1 MNGWEAIFVQSPVND
16 GYYNED
22 ELPQKPWQ
30 WPAATWFQ
38 ARLEG
43 VREQKPR
50 AFSPSLCRPGRLVL
64 PKPN

>member
-1 MNGWEAIFVQSPVND
+1 MNGWEAIFVQSRVND

-22 ELPQKPWQ
+22 QLPQKPWQ
-30 WPAATWFQ
+30 WPAATWFR

-50 AFSPSLCRPGRLVL
+50 AFSPSLRKPGRLAS

>member
-1 MNGWEAIFVQSPVND
+1 MNGWEAIFVQSRVND

-30 WPAATWFQ
+30 WPAATWFR

-43 VREQKPR
+43 VREQKPT
-50 AFSPSLCRPGRLVL
+50 AFSRALRKLGRKDSPEL
-64 PKPN
+64 N

>member
-1 MNGWEAIFVQSPVND
+1 MNGWEAIFLQSRVND

-30 WPAATWFQ
+30 WPATTWFR

-43 VREQKPR
+43 VREQT
-50 AFSPSLCRPGRLVL
+50 AFSRGLRSPGREDSPEL
-64 PKPN
+64 N